1 MPKLNKNTFKAC
13 AVFVGVLLALYGTK
27 QVNQW
32 RASGG
37 GSLEEQ
43 EYGMFETGGY
53 RLEGPEYF
61 ETGGGMTPEEY
72 AGGGS
77 QTFGRG
83 Y

>member
-13 AVFVGVLLALYGTK
+13 ALFVGVLLALYGTK

-32 RASGG
+32 RSQTRDRG
-37 GSLEEQ
+37 Q
-43 EYGMFETGGY
+43 ESYGMFETGGY

-61 ETGGGMTPEEY
+61 ETGGGMTHEEY

>member
-1 MPKLNKNTFKAC
+1 MPKLNNTFKAC
-13 AVFVGVLLALYGTK
+13 ALFVGVLLALYGTK
-27 QVNQW
+27 NVNQW
-32 RASGG
+32 RSQTRDRG
-37 GSLEEQ
+37 Q
-43 EYGMFETGGY
+43 EDYTELFQTGGY

-61 ETGGGMTPEEY
+61 ETGGGMTMEEY